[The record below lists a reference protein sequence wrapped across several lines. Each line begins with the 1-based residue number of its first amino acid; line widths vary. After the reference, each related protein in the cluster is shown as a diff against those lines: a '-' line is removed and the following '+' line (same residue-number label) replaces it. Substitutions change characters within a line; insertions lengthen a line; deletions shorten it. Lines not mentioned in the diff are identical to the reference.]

1 VTVPAA
7 PSLEPITVRPVET
20 DGDLD
25 AFLNLPAR
33 VYRGDDR
40 WVPPLRSQIAKEL
53 GPENPFRTYG
63 TLQAFVAYRDEA
75 TGSEPVGRIVAAVND
90 RLVAKEDRAVG
101 LFGYFECIDDLSV
114 ARALLD
120 HAIGWLRDRGMVALR
135 GPIDLSTH
143 IRCLMLVD
151 GFEDAPYIMMP
162 YNPPYYPHLMEKLG
176 FEKAKDAY
184 AYTIPTNIVANPIFE
199 RAHRVA
205 TRSGVSFR
213 PVNLKGDAFTEDAK
227 AIYRLFTQA
236 FKENYSSTPRT
247 EADFLEEAK
256 DLQSIVNPDFFPIA
270 EIDGEM
276 VGFLMALPDY
286 NIALR
291 AANGRL
297 NFWGILKFLWARR
310 KINRGRVLVI
320 CSLPEYIT
328 KRIPLALIYI
338 ALNNVQNTKNP
349 YRTAELGYIYED
361 NYPSR
366 KLVEAI
372 GGTITK
378 TYRIYEQEI

>member
-1 VTVPAA
+1 MTVPAA

-20 DGDLD
+20 DADLD

-53 GPENPFRTYG
+53 GLENPFRTYG

-101 LFGYFECIDDLSV
+101 LFGYFECIDNLAV

-162 YNPPYYPHLMEKLG
+162 YNPPYYPHLMEQLG

-184 AYTIPTNIVANPIFE
+184 AYTIPTDIVANPIFE

-205 TRSGVSFR
+205 TRSGVTFR
-213 PVNLKGDAFTEDAK
+213 PVNLKGDAFTADAK

-310 KINRGRVLVI
+310 QINRGRVLVI
-320 CSLPEYIT
+320 CSLPEYMT

-338 ALNNVQNTKNP
+338 ALNNVQNTKNS